1 MNCLCIIQK
10 EKVAVKYEVF
20 LTPGDGIRET
30 MWLWSEKSCTG
41 RFVHTPGVIAVGFGQ
56 QKNRGILVTIDIW
69 IEMVIWVCTLL
80 RKLRKYPEEDL

>member
-30 MWLWSEKSCTG
+30 M
-41 RFVHTPGVIAVGFGQ
+41 
-56 QKNRGILVTIDIW
+56 
-69 IEMVIWVCTLL
+69 
-80 RKLRKYPEEDL
+80 